1 MLSAEDLL
9 AGSQLTFVVTVPRS
23 LLRPS
28 LNGQTPNGDAAQEDA
43 AGALAVRLRP
53 LTIGDMQMI
62 ARAAKDKDSLVAT
75 LMVQQALV
83 EPKLGVAQVAAMH
96 AGLVQFLLD
105 QVNHISGITLP
116 AQELDQA
123 VEAPLARAAFLLA
136 QAFGWTPQEVGSL
149 TLGQILLHLQ
159 LLHEQERA

>member
-9 AGSQLTFVVTVPRS
+9 AGSQLTFVVAVPRA

-28 LNGQTPNGDAAQEDA
+28 ANGHSGDAAPDEATGD
-43 AGALAVRLRP
+43 LTVRLRP
-53 LTIGDMQMI
+53 LTVGDMQMI
-62 ARAAKDKDSLVAT
+62 ARAAKEKDNLVAT

-83 EPKLGVAQVAAMH
+83 EPKLSVAQVAAMH

-105 QVNHISGITLP
+105 QVNHISGINLP

-136 QAFGWTPQEVGSL
+136 QAFGWTPQEISGL
-149 TLGQILLHLQ
+149 TLGQVLLHLQ
-159 LLHEQERA
+159 MLHEQTRA

>member
-9 AGSQLTFVVTVPRS
+9 AGSQLTFVVTVPAA
-23 LLRPS
+23 LLHPRA
-28 LNGQTPNGDAAQEDA
+28 NGYAANSPPDDA
-43 AGALAVRLRP
+43 AGDLTVRLRP
-53 LTIGDMQMI
+53 LTVGDMQMI
-62 ARAAKDKDSLVAT
+62 ARAAKEKDNLVAT

-83 EPKLGVAQVAAMH
+83 EPKLSVAQVAAMH

-116 AQELDQA
+116 AQELDEA

-136 QAFGWTPQEVGSL
+136 QAFGWTPQEISSL

-159 LLHEQERA
+159 LLHEQERV